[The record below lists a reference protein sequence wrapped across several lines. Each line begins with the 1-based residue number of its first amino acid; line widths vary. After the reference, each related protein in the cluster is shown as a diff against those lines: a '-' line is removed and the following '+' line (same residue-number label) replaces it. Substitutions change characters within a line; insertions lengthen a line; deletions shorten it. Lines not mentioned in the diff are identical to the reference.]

1 MGPLGGLTPLEGAPV
16 FGVSA
21 FNSRPL
27 FPSANW
33 QHCEEVIKG
42 MTDENALTAAHKEC
56 LAANPAYW
64 TDIWITNH
72 ITQAVLGA
80 VIVLVFWLIVK
91 PRRSTSAD
99 PTVNGVIPG
108 KRQFLGE
115 YAYNMVRNGIARD
128 IIGHGYHKF
137 VPYLVALFSFILV
150 NNLFG
155 QTFLFMFP
163 TFSKVGF
170 AWGLAAFSWILYNAV
185 GIRKKGFLG
194 YLKSMTWPSG
204 VPGWVLPL
212 LIPIEFLSNIIVR
225 PLTLGLRLFANLFAG
240 HLVVMVFVVGG
251 SWLLL
256 SSSAVSD
263 NYTPVWNVAG
273 ALSLLM
279 SFLIFAIE
287 LLVACLQAYIFTVLT
302 AQYVSSSLAEEH

>member
-1 MGPLGGLTPLEGAPV
+1 MSPLVGMTPLEGAPV

-27 FPSANW
+27 FPSSNW
-33 QHCEEVIKG
+33 TYCEELVKG
-42 MTDENALTAAHKEC
+42 ITNQKELASTHTQCLTDH
-56 LAANPAYW
+56 PAYW
-64 TDIWITNH
+64 TDIWLTNH

-80 VIVLVFWLIVK
+80 IVVIVFWLVVSPK
-91 PRRSTSAD
+91 RTTDPD
-99 PTVNGVIPG
+99 PTKNGVIPG

-115 YAYNMVRNGIARD
+115 YGYNLVRNSIARD
-128 IIGHGYHKF
+128 LIGHDYQKF

-163 TFSKVGF
+163 TFSKIGF
-170 AWGLAAFSWILYNAV
+170 AWGLAAASWILYNAV
-185 GIRKKGFLG
+185 GIHKKGFFG
-194 YLKSMTWPSG
+194 YLKSMTVPSG
-204 VPGWVLPL
+204 VPAPMLIL
-212 LIPIEFLSNIIVR
+212 LIPLEFLSNFIVR

-256 SSSAVSD
+256 STSSSSPG
-263 NYTPVWNVAG
+263 YSPVWNVAG
-273 ALSLLM
+273 GLSLLM
-279 SFLIFAIE
+279 SFFVFAIE